1 MQPAAWMRITSRT
14 HASRILIACFALAL
28 VLLTEFLH
36 PSLDRRLDEGFR
48 DVFLRLNASPVAED
62 RLAIIDINED
72 SIQRL
77 GPWPWPRG
85 RIADILE
92 ILISDYEAKAVAL
105 DMIFPEPSQDD
116 PLGEARLASLL
127 QYGPVAIA
135 QVLDYA
141 QREEPHA
148 QGTLI
153 PPPAPM
159 TARSAHAR
167 PAYGYIANHAGLAHS
182 RCAGNIGFKPDPDGV
197 LRRIP
202 LFSEFGQS
210 SYPHLALSLLTC
222 TSSYALEQFLSLPN
236 SGWRLPFRH
245 APDAFTVIPAADLL
259 QGPLDQSLIRDRY
272 VLVGSSSLSLG
283 DRVSTPLSPIVP
295 GVLLH
300 AEAASALL
308 DMAEGLLAPPR
319 NGRVL
324 LLVWSVLSLPL
335 AMFLV
340 ARWPAWRSVVLLI
353 SLAGI
358 WLLVS
363 FLLLRQ
369 QIHLSI
375 TPPLWGYFCLL
386 LLAVPHEWHQSQR
399 QFQKVTETLSHYVA
413 RPVLDELLRRGITHS
428 LEPSLREITVL
439 IADMASYTQTT
450 TALPLAGAANLTKA
464 VLDCLTGPVLSQG
477 GTLDRYSGDGLIA
490 FWGAPLD
497 CPQQADRAV
506 QAALEMFRAI
516 DRFNLAWTAEG
527 HTPVR
532 IRIGIESGQALVGD
546 LGTPFRSTYTAVGD
560 CINFASRLEAAAR
573 DLPSPL
579 IIGPVANSKLTQF
592 QTYAVTSLRVRGTE
606 RVLEV
611 FSIQAERGSER
622 A

>member
-259 QGPLDQSLIRDRY
+259 QGPLDQRLIRDRY

-300 AEAASALL
+300 AEASSALI
-308 DMAEGLLAPPR
+308 DIAEGRLRAPR
-319 NGRVL
+319 NGRL
-324 LLVWSVLSLPL
+324 LLILWSTLSLPL
-335 AMFLV
+335 ALFLI

-622 A
+622 V

>member
-259 QGPLDQSLIRDRY
+259 QGPLDQRLIRDRY

-300 AEAASALL
+300 AEASSALI
-308 DMAEGLLAPPR
+308 DIAEGRLRAPR
-319 NGRVL
+319 NGRL
-324 LLVWSVLSLPL
+324 LLILWSTLSLPL
-335 AMFLV
+335 ALFLI

-464 VLDCLTGPVLSQG
+464 VLDCLTGPVLGQG

-622 A
+622 V

>member
-48 DVFLRLNASPVAED
+48 DVFLRLNASPLAED

-259 QGPLDQSLIRDRY
+259 QGPLDQRLIRDRY

-300 AEAASALL
+300 AEASSALI
-308 DMAEGLLAPPR
+308 DIAEGRLRAPR
-319 NGRVL
+319 NGRL
-324 LLVWSVLSLPL
+324 LLILWSTLSLPL
-335 AMFLV
+335 ALFLI

-386 LLAVPHEWHQSQR
+386 LLAVPHEWRQSQR

-450 TALPLAGAANLTKA
+450 TALPLTDAANLTKA
-464 VLDCLTGPVLSQG
+464 VLDCLTGPVLGQG

-622 A
+622 V

>member
-48 DVFLRLNASPVAED
+48 DVFLRLNASPLAED

-105 DMIFPEPSQDD
+105 DMIFPEPGQDD

-159 TARSAHAR
+159 TARSAHAL

-622 A
+622 V